1 MAART
6 RRERAERRK
15 RARIGSD
22 AELRRFRLAMDY
34 SADMI
39 ALIDRASMHYVDV
52 NSTVCRML
60 GYTRAELLAM
70 GPADVLPAS
79 REELEKVYDALIEN
93 PASPGGS
100 FRSHYRCKDG
110 SLLPFESVRQVH
122 RSGKSW
128 IIVAISRDIRYRI
141 AAEEALRESEAR
153 FRSLTHLSSD
163 WYWEL
168 DAEHR
173 FTRLEGRRVT
183 GGDPA
188 LRDKLMGARRWETGD
203 LGVEGG
209 WDAHIALLEARKSF
223 VDLLMWRPTSDGS
236 LRYMRVSGE
245 PVLSADGSFTGY
257 RGVGRDVT
265 AQKRDEQMLRLEHQV
280 ARALSEAE
288 DETTGI
294 EAVLHAMCESEG
306 FACGRYFA
314 LDEAAE
320 LLRFRAAWST
330 GGPALERYIEGSR
343 NLTFQLGYG
352 LAGKVWQTGDPAWTT
367 DVSHDPRIVNK
378 QLAADAGMRGAF
390 TCPVVSES
398 KRIGVLSFV
407 TPRLREPDGRLLQAA
422 RIIGSQVGQF
432 LQRKRVEDA
441 LRDSEARF
449 RSLTQMSSDFF
460 WEADAEHRFTQL
472 VHGPEYKATFA
483 AVIVGKAAWELT
495 SATPDEA
502 GWARLRETL
511 DARQPFREFEF
522 GRPRPDGGV
531 RYFSVSGEPRFSA
544 EGGFL
549 GYRGIGRDIT
559 ELVLARE
566 HVATLAYSDPLTGLA
581 NRTSLGPAF
590 EQAIE
595 RARRRAARL
604 GALFIDLDGFKQ
616 INDAHGHQ
624 AGDRFLVEV
633 ARRLRANLRA
643 SDLVARLGGDEFF
656 AVLEDV
662 QDADTIETVA
672 RKLLSEIMRPYDLG
686 PGMQAVV
693 SASIGISIFPDD
705 AADAGTLMRHADRAM
720 YEAKRAGKN
729 DFRFYAD
736 SKPFPVGQP
745 TRSET
750 T

>member
-1 MAART
+1 MAARSK
-6 RRERAERRK
+6 RRQKGQQRGGV
-15 RARIGSD
+15 RIGRN

-39 ALIDRASMHYVDV
+39 ALIERATMRYVDV
-52 NSTVCRML
+52 NSTVCRL
-60 GYTRAELLAM
+60 FGYTRAELLTM
-70 GPADVLPAS
+70 GPADLLPAS
-79 REELEKVYDALIEN
+79 REELEKAYDSLINN

-100 FRSHYRCKDG
+100 IRSTYRCKDG
-110 SLLPFESVRQVH
+110 SLLPLESVRQVH
-122 RSGKSW
+122 RSGKNW
-128 IIVAISRDIRYRI
+128 IIVAISRDIRDRI

-168 DAEHR
+168 DTEHR

-183 GGDPA
+183 GGDPV
-188 LRDKLMGARRWETGD
+188 LRDKLIGTRRWESD
-203 LGVEGG
+203 LEVEAG
-209 WDAHIALLEARKSF
+209 WEAHIALLQARKPF
-223 VDLLMWRPTSDGS
+223 VDLLMWRPTSDGGM
-236 LRYMRVSGE
+236 RYLRVSGE
-245 PVLSADGSFTGY
+245 PLFAADGSFTGY

-280 ARALSEAE
+280 ARALSESE
-288 DETTGI
+288 DETAGI
-294 EAVLHAMCESEG
+294 EAVLHAVCESESL
-306 FACGRYFA
+306 ACGRYFG
-314 LDEAAE
+314 LDEAAG
-320 LLRFRAAWST
+320 LLRFRAAWCVPGAT
-330 GGPALERYIEGSR
+330 FERYIEGSR
-343 NLTFQLGYG
+343 SLTFQLGYG
-352 LAGKVWQTGDPAWTT
+352 LAGKVWQTGDPVWTT
-367 DVSHDPRIVNK
+367 DVGHDPRINTK
-378 QLAADAGMRGAF
+378 QLAADAGLHGAF
-390 TCPVVSES
+390 ACAVVSEG
-398 KRIGVLSFV
+398 KRIGVLSFS
-407 TPRLREPDGRLLQAA
+407 TPRLREPDARLLQAA

-441 LRDSEARF
+441 LRESEARF

-460 WEADAEHRFTQL
+460 WEADEQHRFTQL
-472 VHGPEYKATFA
+472 VHGPEYKAKFA
-483 AVIVGKAAWELT
+483 TVILGKAAWELP

-502 GWARLRETL
+502 GWARLKETL
-511 DARQPFREFEF
+511 EARQPFREFEF
-522 GRPRPDGGV
+522 GRPRPEGGV

-544 EGGFL
+544 EGAFL

-566 HVATLAYSDPLTGLA
+566 HVATLAYSDALTGLA

-595 RARRRAARL
+595 RARRRATRL
-604 GALFIDLDGFKQ
+604 ATLFIDLDGFKQ

-633 ARRLRANLRA
+633 GRRLRANLRA

-662 QDADTIETVA
+662 QDADPIETVA
-672 RKLLSEIMRPYDLG
+672 RKLLAEIMRPYDLG
-686 PGMQAVV
+686 PGMQARV

-705 AADAGTLMRHADRAM
+705 APDAGTLMKHADRAM

-729 DFRFYAD
+729 DFRYYAD
-736 SKPFPVGQP
+736 SKPFPVQTP
-745 TRSET
+745 RTEAA
-750 T
+750 

>member
-6 RRERAERRK
+6 RRERAERRR

-39 ALIDRASMHYVDV
+39 ALIDRATMRYLDV
-52 NSTVCRML
+52 NSTVCRLL

-79 REELEKVYDALIEN
+79 REELEKSYDALIEN
-93 PASPGGS
+93 PASS
-100 FRSHYRCKDG
+100 SLSIKSHYRCKDG

-122 RSGKSW
+122 RSGKSR
-128 IIVAISRDIRYRI
+128 IIVAISRDIRDRL
-141 AAEEALRESEAR
+141 ATEEALRNSEAR
-153 FRSLTHLSSD
+153 FRSLTYLSSD

-173 FTRLEGRRVT
+173 FTRLEGRRVA

-188 LRDKLMGARRWETGD
+188 LRDKLIGTRRWESD

-209 WDAHIALLEARKSF
+209 WEAHIALLQARKPF
-223 VDLLMWRPTSDGS
+223 VDLLMWRPTGDGS
-236 LRYMRVSGE
+236 MRYMRVSGE
-245 PVLSADGSFTGY
+245 PLFAADGSFAGY

-280 ARALSEAE
+280 ARALSEAD
-288 DETTGI
+288 DETAGI
-294 EAVLHAMCESEG
+294 EAVLHALCESEG
-306 FACGRYFA
+306 LACGRYFA

-320 LLRFRAAWST
+320 LLRFRAAWCVAE
-330 GGPALERYIEGSR
+330 PALERYVEGSR
-343 NLTFQLGYG
+343 SLTFQLGYG
-352 LAGKVWQTGDPAWTT
+352 LSGKVWQTGDPAWTT
-367 DVSHDPRIVNK
+367 DLSHDPRIVNK

-390 TCPVVSES
+390 ACPVVSEG

-407 TPRLREPDGRLLQAA
+407 TPRLREPDARLLQAA

-460 WEADAEHRFTQL
+460 WEADEQHRFTQL

-483 AVIVGKAAWELT
+483 AVIVGKAAWELP
-495 SATPDEA
+495 SAMPDEA
-502 GWARLRETL
+502 GWARLKETL
-511 DARQPFREFEF
+511 EARQPFREFEF

-566 HVATLAYSDPLTGLA
+566 HVASLAYSDPLTGLA

-604 GALFIDLDGFKQ
+604 AALFIDLDGFKQ

-633 ARRLRANLRA
+633 GRRLRANLRA

-662 QDADTIETVA
+662 QDADPIETVA
-672 RKLLSEIMRPYDLG
+672 RKLLAEIMRPYDLG
-686 PGMQAVV
+686 PGMQACV

-705 AADAGTLMRHADRAM
+705 ASDAGTLMKHADRAM
-720 YEAKRAGKN
+720 YEAKRTGKN

-745 TRSET
+745 SRIET
-750 T
+750 A

>member
-1 MAART
+1 
-6 RRERAERRK
+6 
-15 RARIGSD
+15 
-22 AELRRFRLAMDY
+22 
-34 SADMI
+34 
-39 ALIDRASMHYVDV
+39 
-52 NSTVCRML
+52 
-60 GYTRAELLAM
+60 
-70 GPADVLPAS
+70 
-79 REELEKVYDALIEN
+79 
-93 PASPGGS
+93 
-100 FRSHYRCKDG
+100 
-110 SLLPFESVRQVH
+110 
-122 RSGKSW
+122 
-128 IIVAISRDIRYRI
+128 
-141 AAEEALRESEAR
+141 
-153 FRSLTHLSSD
+153 
-163 WYWEL
+163 
-168 DAEHR
+168 
-173 FTRLEGRRVT
+173 
-183 GGDPA
+183 
-188 LRDKLMGARRWETGD
+188 
-203 LGVEGG
+203 
-209 WDAHIALLEARKSF
+209 
-223 VDLLMWRPTSDGS
+223 
-236 LRYMRVSGE
+236 
-245 PVLSADGSFTGY
+245 
-257 RGVGRDVT
+257 
-265 AQKRDEQMLRLEHQV
+265 MLRLEHQV

-320 LLRFRAAWST
+320 LLRFRAAWSIAS
-330 GGPALERYIEGSR
+330 PVLERYVEASR
-343 NLTFQLGYG
+343 SLTFQLGYG

-367 DVSHDPRIVNK
+367 DLSHDPRIVNK

-390 TCPVVSES
+390 ACPVVSEG

-407 TPRLREPDGRLLQAA
+407 APRLREPDGRLLQAA

-460 WEADAEHRFTQL
+460 WEADEQHCFTQL

-483 AVIVGKAAWELT
+483 AVIVGKAAWELP

-522 GRPRPDGGV
+522 GRPRPDGSV

-544 EGGFL
+544 EGAFL

-559 ELVLARE
+559 ELVHARE

-604 GALFIDLDGFKQ
+604 AALFIDLDGFKQ

-633 ARRLRANLRA
+633 GRRLRANLRA

-662 QDADTIETVA
+662 QDADTVETVA
-672 RKLLSEIMRPYDLG
+672 RKLLAEIMRPYDLG
-686 PGMQAVV
+686 PGMQAMV

-750 T
+750 A